1 MFLTKAYARPIEFS
15 QTQVASSMLSVLSCC
30 LKTRG
35 REKKWKEIE
44 EGGLAVVSQQLQRL
58 MWSFLDTPKDPGK
71 SLSLVAA
78 QNSLMMQG
86 FEWHVPADQ
95 CHWQR
100 LRKALPSLKD
110 AGVDNLWI
118 PPGCKGM
125 DPLGTGY
132 DLYDLYD
139 LGEFHQKGSRA
150 TRWGPKEDL
159 LELVHAARD
168 LGINIYWDTVLNHKA
183 GADFTEE
190 FSVVTV
196 NPESM
201 SARSTMEKHSLTHG
215 YQTARSSSRRRFL
228 WPVGWALT
236 SLAAA
241 EDTAL

>member
-1 MFLTKAYARPIEFS
+1 
-15 QTQVASSMLSVLSCC
+15 MLSVLSRC
-30 LKTRG
+30 LKPRRG
-35 REKKWKEIE
+35 KRKWKEIE
-44 EGGLAVVSQQLQRL
+44 EGGLAVVRQQLQRL
-58 MWSFLDTPKDPGK
+58 TWPFLDTPEDPEK
-71 SLSLVAA
+71 CLSWIAP

-95 CHWQR
+95 FHWQR

-139 LGEFHQKGSRA
+139 LGEFHQKGSSRA

-159 LELVHAARD
+159 LELVQAARLLD
-168 LGINIYWDTVLNHKA
+168 IGIYWDAVLNHKA

-196 NPESM
+196 DPESM
-201 SARSTMEKHSLTHG
+201 PARLIMEKHCLTHG
-215 YQTARSSSRRRFL
+215 HQIATSRSRRKFL
-228 WPVGWALT
+228 SLVGWALT
-236 SLAAA
+236 FPAAA
-241 EDTAL
+241 QDTAP